1 MMRKGE
7 YIMKIKSGSFCQRIC
22 YIIAF
27 IVILLNN
34 SKVYAQTEPMYSQY
48 MYNMLGVNPAYAGN
62 REALSMNFFQRNQW
76 NGIKG
81 APKTTSFSLDQS
93 VKEGKIGWGVQVY
106 DDRLGVEAAT
116 GFNGMLSTRIQ
127 VSEKGILSGGLS
139 FGLMNYRIN
148 LNDVQNRNNPNDP
161 SFISI
166 NNPSSWTPSLGMGI
180 YYNTDRFYASI
191 STPSILKSRLASYQD
206 FVSSLE
212 KTNAFHLFANTGY
225 VFDINEDLKLK
236 PSTMVKMV
244 SGAPI
249 EADINLN
256 VWMKDIIGLG
266 GSYRTGDAFVGMVE
280 LQASPNLRIGY
291 AYDVPFNPLKYFTRG
306 SNELML
312 RFEFGNY
319 KTKIKSTRYF

>member
-7 YIMKIKSGSFCQRIC
+7 YIMKIKSASIC
-22 YIIAF
+22 LRVL
-27 IVILLNN
+27 IVFVLFVFGLKN
-34 SKVYAQTEPMYSQY
+34 SKVQAQTEPMYSQY

>member
-7 YIMKIKSGSFCQRIC
+7 YIMKIKSASIC
-22 YIIAF
+22 LRVL
-27 IVILLNN
+27 IVFVLFVFGLKN
-34 SKVYAQTEPMYSQY
+34 SKVQAQTEPMYSQY

-62 REALSMNFFQRNQW
+62 RESLSMNFFQRNQW

-225 VFDINEDLKLK
+225 VFDVNEDLKLK

>member
-1 MMRKGE
+1 MYKAE
-7 YIMKIKSGSFCQRIC
+7 YKMPIKSANIYLKMLLVITLCM
-22 YIIAF
+22 IA
-27 IVILLNN
+27 LCN
-34 SKVYAQTEPMYSQY
+34 SKLFAQTEPMYSQY

-62 REALSMNFFQRNQW
+62 REVLSMNFFQRNQW

-81 APKTTSFSLDQS
+81 APKTTSVSMDQAI
-93 VKEGKIGWGVQVY
+93 KNGKIGWGVQVY

-166 NNPSSWTPSLGMGI
+166 NKPTSWTPSIGMGI
-180 YYNTDRFYASI
+180 YYNTDRFYAGV
-191 STPSILKSRLASYQD
+191 STPSVLKSRLASYED
-206 FVSSLE
+206 FVSSID
-212 KTNAFHLFANTGY
+212 KSNAFHLFANTGY
-225 VFDINEDLKLK
+225 VFDLNEDLKLK
-236 PSTMVKMV
+236 PSTMIKMV

-256 VWMKDIIGLG
+256 IWMKDIIGLG

>member
-1 MMRKGE
+1 MYKGQ
-7 YIMKIKSGSFCQRIC
+7 YILPIKSSNIYLKRLFV
-22 YIIAF
+22 IAF
-27 IVILLNN
+27 CVIGLCNTN
-34 SKVYAQTEPMYSQY
+34 VFAQTEPMYSQY

-139 FGLMNYRIN
+139 FGLMNYRIS

-225 VFDINEDLKLK
+225 VFDVNEDLKLK

>member
-1 MMRKGE
+1 MYKGE
-7 YIMKIKSGSFCQRIC
+7 YKMHIKSANI
-22 YIIAF
+22 YLKVLYAIALC
-27 IVILLNN
+27 VIGLFN
-34 SKVYAQTEPMYSQY
+34 SKLFAQTEPMYSQY

-62 REALSMNFFQRNQW
+62 REALSFNFFQRNQW

-81 APKTTSFSLDQS
+81 APKTTSVSLDQS
-93 VKEGKIGWGVQVY
+93 IKDGKIGWGMQVF

-161 SFISI
+161 SFITT
-166 NNPSSWTPSLGMGI
+166 NNPSRWNPSLGMGV
-180 YYNTDRFYASI
+180 YYNTDRFYAGV
-191 STPSILKSRLASYQD
+191 STPSILRSRLASYED
-206 FVSSLE
+206 FISSID
-212 KTNAFHLFANTGY
+212 KSNAFHLFANTGY
-225 VFDINEDLKLK
+225 VFDVNEDLKLK
-236 PSTMVKMV
+236 PSTMIKMV

-256 VWMKDIIGLG
+256 VWLKDILGFG

-280 LQASPNLRIGY
+280 LQATPNLRFGY
-291 AYDVPFNPLKYFTRG
+291 AYDLPFNPLKYFTRG

-312 RFEFGNY
+312 RYEFGKN

>member
-1 MMRKGE
+1 MYKGQ
-7 YIMKIKSGSFCQRIC
+7 YILPIKSSNIYLKRLFV
-22 YIIAF
+22 IAF
-27 IVILLNN
+27 CVIGLCNTN
-34 SKVYAQTEPMYSQY
+34 VFAQTEPMYSQY

-166 NNPSSWTPSLGMGI
+166 NNPSSLTPSLGMGI

-291 AYDVPFNPLKYFTRG
+291 AYDMPFNPLKYFTRG

>member
-1 MMRKGE
+1 MKNKKI
-7 YIMKIKSGSFCQRIC
+7 YINLFITSQ
-22 YIIAF
+22 
-27 IVILLNN
+27 IVIILLVFQ
-34 SKVYAQTEPMYSQY
+34 KVHAQTEPMYSQY

-62 REALSMNFFQRNQW
+62 REVLSLNFFQRNQW

-81 APKTTSFSLDQS
+81 APKTTSVSMDQS
-93 VKEGKIGWGVQVY
+93 IKDGKIGWGMQVY

-127 VSEKGILSGGLS
+127 VSKKGILSGGLS
-139 FGLMNYRIN
+139 FGMMNYRIN
-148 LNDVQNRNNPNDP
+148 LNDVNNRNNTNDP
-161 SFISI
+161 SFISTQ
-166 NNPSSWTPSLGMGI
+166 NPSSWKPSLGMGV
-180 YYNTDRFYASI
+180 YYNTDRFYASV

-206 FVSSLE
+206 LVASID

-225 VFDINEDLKLK
+225 VFDINDELKLK

-244 SGAPI
+244 SGAPV

-256 VWMKDIIGLG
+256 VWIKDILGLG
-266 GSYRTGDAFVGMVE
+266 GSYRTGDAFLGMAE
-280 LQASPNLRIGY
+280 LQATSNLRIGY

-312 RFEFGNY
+312 RYEFGNN

>member
-1 MMRKGE
+1 MNFK
-7 YIMKIKSGSFCQRIC
+7 KINTSFSF
-22 YIIAF
+22 IITSQ
-27 IVILLNN
+27 IVIMLL
-34 SKVYAQTEPMYSQY
+34 VFQHVHAQTEPMYSQY

-62 REALSMNFFQRNQW
+62 REAMSFNFFQRNQW

-81 APKTTSFSLDQS
+81 APKTTAVSIDQS
-93 VKEGKIGWGVQVY
+93 IKEGRIGLGLQVY
-106 DDRLGVEAAT
+106 DDRLGVESAT
-116 GFNGMLSTRIQ
+116 GFNGMLSTRIK

-148 LNDVQNRNNPNDP
+148 LNEVYNRNNPNDP
-161 SFISI
+161 SFFST
-166 NNPSSWTPSLGMGI
+166 NNPSKWTPSLGMGV

-191 STPSILKSRLASYQD
+191 STPSIIKSRLASYDD
-206 FVSSLE
+206 FISSIN
-212 KTNAFHLFANTGY
+212 KSNAFHLFANTGY
-225 VFDINEDLKLK
+225 VFDVNEDVKLK
-236 PSTMVKMV
+236 PSTMIKMV

-256 VWMKDIIGLG
+256 VWLKDLIGLG

-280 LQASPNLRIGY
+280 LQATTNLRIGY
-291 AYDVPFNPLKYFTRG
+291 AYDMPFNPLKYFTRG

-312 RFEFGNY
+312 RYEIGNF

>member
-1 MMRKGE
+1 MKNKKI
-7 YIMKIKSGSFCQRIC
+7 YINLFITSQ
-22 YIIAF
+22 
-27 IVILLNN
+27 IVIILLVFQ
-34 SKVYAQTEPMYSQY
+34 KVHAQTEPMYSQY

-62 REALSMNFFQRNQW
+62 REALSFNFFQRNQW

-81 APKTTSFSLDQS
+81 APKTTSISLDQAI
-93 VKEGKIGWGVQVY
+93 KYGKIGWGVQVY

-127 VSEKGILSGGLS
+127 ISEKGVLSGGLS

-161 SFISI
+161 SFIST
-166 NNPSSWTPSLGMGI
+166 NDPSSWKPSLGMGI
-180 YYNTDRFYASI
+180 YYNTDRFYASV
-191 STPSILKSRLASYQD
+191 STPSILKSRLASYED
-206 FVSSLE
+206 FNSSMV
-212 KTNAFHLFANTGY
+212 KSNAFHLFANTGY

-249 EADINLN
+249 EADLNMNL
-256 VWMKDIIGLG
+256 WLKDIIGIG
-266 GSYRTGDAFVGMVE
+266 GSYRTGDAFVGMID
-280 LQASPNLRIGY
+280 LQATSNLRFGY
-291 AYDVPFNPLKYFTRG
+291 AYDVPFNPLKYFTKG
-306 SNELML
+306 SNELIL
-312 RFEFGNY
+312 RYEFGNY